1 MIWNLL
7 ENRANTAMHYTS
19 SIGRIWIINQFLF
32 RMLIVT
38 VIGSQVFGDEQG
50 KFLCDTDQPGCK
62 NICFNRFSPISYL
75 RLWAF
80 QVLIFSWN
88 IKINSKFRLSPLQ
101 CQNSYFT
108 RILIWSK
115 KFSFYPKNKKRTQ
128 PRNSSKPN
136 KTTMKA
142 NSSTFYHM

>member
-62 NICFNRFSPISYL
+62 NVCFNRFSPISYL

-80 QVLIFSWN
+80 QIVATSMPKFVFYSYIDLVKSIQILTQKEKEDSAKEFADTSLD
-88 IKINSKFRLSPLQ
+88 IDVGSGDIINYKL
-101 CQNSYFT
+101 
-108 RILIWSK
+108 
-115 KFSFYPKNKKRTQ
+115 
-128 PRNSSKPN
+128 
-136 KTTMKA
+136 
-142 NSSTFYHM
+142 